1 MFALTKELTESF
13 EAEKNNP
20 HVKRYNV
27 YSAADI
33 YSILYDINQSF
44 FSNSFVGRP
53 LWFRGQSFEHYRL
66 LPSLYRNRENKT
78 ADGLKMYSR
87 LSLAEEYRYQNIAA
101 RVNHLID
108 TGPNSRVEWQ
118 EVLQHHFGKTRFMD
132 WSESLRTALDFA
144 LEAFI
149 DTLDNEKNAAHRAQ
163 MTPVVWVLNPYRLNE
178 HIYDFF
184 AEDSPKAK
192 ELIKKALT
200 NVIYTESQREKL
212 AKNIQEELKRHKDIY
227 FNLGDKEAS
236 IDITID
242 GIVSACILDKHY
254 HYNAEHMKNMLKSY
268 EFNPFF
274 FLLVRFYTDAL
285 PIEVKLDHQMILPPL
300 ASIQPYHSER
310 IRAQRGTF
318 TIFPNYCR
326 EEEALHIADTELDR
340 ILIESQKEISDCF
353 CQLRLCDPNRITRDL
368 ICAGERRPELY
379 PDIQI
384 YADYLEAQKF
394 HI

>member
-1 MFALTKELTESF
+1 MFALTKELTNSF
-13 EAEKNNP
+13 ENEKIRD
-20 HVKRYNV
+20 HIKRYNV
-27 YSAADI
+27 YSMTDI

-44 FSNSFVGRP
+44 YLNPFVGRP
-53 LWFRGQSFEHYRL
+53 LWFRGQSYEHYRL
-66 LPSLYRNRENKT
+66 LPSLYRKRENKT
-78 ADGLKMYSR
+78 ADIRKMYSK

-108 TGPNSRVEWQ
+108 TDPNSRVEWQ

-149 DTLDNEKNAAHRAQ
+149 DTLDNATNSTRRAQ

-184 AEDSPKAK
+184 AEDSPKATA
-192 ELIKKALT
+192 LIKKALT
-200 NVIYTESQREKL
+200 NLIDNTRQRADF
-212 AKNIQEELKRHKDIY
+212 AKKIQAELKKHKDIY
-227 FNLGDKEAS
+227 FNLGDKNAP
-236 IDITID
+236 IDISIE
-242 GIVSACILDKHY
+242 GIVSACVLDKHY
-254 HYNAEHMKNMLKSY
+254 HYNAEHMANMLKSY

-285 PIEVKLDHQMILPPL
+285 PIDVTLDNQMILPPL
-300 ASIQPYHSER
+300 ASVQPYHSER

-326 EEEALHIADTELDR
+326 EGAALHIADTELDR
-340 ILIESQKEISDCF
+340 IMIESQKDISDCF
-353 CQLRLCDPNRITRDL
+353 CQLRLCDPNRIARDL